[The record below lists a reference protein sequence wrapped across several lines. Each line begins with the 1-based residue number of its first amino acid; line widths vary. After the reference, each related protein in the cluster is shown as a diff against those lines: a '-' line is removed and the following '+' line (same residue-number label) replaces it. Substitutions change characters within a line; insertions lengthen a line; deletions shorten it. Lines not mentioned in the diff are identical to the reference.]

1 MGNEAFKCGDF
12 KQAEEYYTSALMQWD
27 KVSLCNI
34 SRNYDTKKTQIM
46 FQNYV
51 LFTNRAQTRIKLKKY
66 QDAVDD
72 CKVIFSKYVAC
83 NAASKHFSG
92 GHQTK
97 TGLPQDHHHFNKGD
111 LIFCSLY

>member
-46 FQNYV
+46 FQLQYQV
-51 LFTNRAQTRIKLKKY
+51 SIKTCLCTK
-66 QDAVDD
+66 QAVATKDTD
-72 CKVIFSKYVAC
+72 MLQRL
-83 NAASKHFSG
+83 NAW
-92 GHQTK
+92 
-97 TGLPQDHHHFNKGD
+97 DHR
-111 LIFCSLY
+111 